1 LQVVAPRGAR
11 KAVEKALPVD
21 LHCDEV
27 PADPDVQVLHP
38 QGLADK
44 EAILV
49 VRHAAVDGKNRGQ
62 TLVTCDALLNLSSK
76 TTKFPFTFLLAPID
90 RPSTPRLIRWMMLK
104 DTKAWQAQLE
114 QLAATTT
121 RIIPGHGALVT
132 EDAAGALRSVAGLL
146 N

>member
-1 LQVVAPRGAR
+1 
-11 KAVEKALPVD
+11 
-21 LHCDEV
+21 
-27 PADPDVQVLHP
+27 
-38 QGLADK
+38 
-44 EAILV
+44 
-49 VRHAAVDGKNRGQ
+49 
-62 TLVTCDALLNLSSK
+62 
-76 TTKFPFTFLLAPID
+76 
-90 RPSTPRLIRWMMLK
+90 MLK